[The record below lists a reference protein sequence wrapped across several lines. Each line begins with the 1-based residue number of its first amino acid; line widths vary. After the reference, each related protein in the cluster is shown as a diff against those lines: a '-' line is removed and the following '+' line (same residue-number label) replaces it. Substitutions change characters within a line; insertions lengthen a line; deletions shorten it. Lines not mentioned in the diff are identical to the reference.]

1 MVSTLGLGHAQGD
14 LGAQHSRIEVAWLPS
29 NDAATSQMQL
39 LSSSSAR
46 EVQAS
51 MRAAGHP
58 KSRYLKLL
66 FYGSLD
72 RWAGI
77 WTTVRT
83 EQGVCQLL

>member
-1 MVSTLGLGHAQGD
+1 MHKGSWGTQNS
-14 LGAQHSRIEVAWLPS
+14 QIEEAWLPS

-51 MRAAGHP
+51 MRAARHP
-58 KSRYLKLL
+58 RSRYLKLL
-66 FYGSLD
+66 LYGSLD

-83 EQGVCQLL
+83 EQGVC